1 MSSFFSNSSEALKQL
16 KRNIKLWKSGK
27 KIQYKISIKN
37 KKKPLYDF
45 LLGFYPLFSSAFV
58 YISLVIIFDM
68 LKYQRFDLY
77 PYIQGLIKAF
87 NHEKVPLSVALFAVL
102 IMNIY
107 SAVQGKITPIKIYIS
122 KNKIIVKQLAVDRIL
137 WFMPINIPFNG
148 NQYLPEI
155 ELPEKEME
163 EHQHLCQELQ
173 QAISL
178 ETGLKFDTQKFLE
191 ENKDKLKLR
200 V

>member
-1 MSSFFSNSSEALKQL
+1 MSNFFSNSSEKLKQL
-16 KRNIKLWKSGK
+16 KRNIKLWKNGK
-27 KIQYKISIKN
+27 KIQYTIGIKN

-45 LLGFYPLFSSAFV
+45 LFVWYRFVSFYFV
-58 YISLVIIFDM
+58 FISLFIIFDM

-102 IMNIY
+102 IMTIFYALNPQTTIR
-107 SAVQGKITPIKIYIS
+107 IYIN
-122 KNKIIVKQLAVDRIL
+122 KNKIIVKQFVDRVL